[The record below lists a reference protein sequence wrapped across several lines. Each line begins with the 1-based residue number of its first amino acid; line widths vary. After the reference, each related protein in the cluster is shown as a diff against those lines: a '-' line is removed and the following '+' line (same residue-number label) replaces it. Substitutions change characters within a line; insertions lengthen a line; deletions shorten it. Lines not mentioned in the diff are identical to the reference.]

1 MAQTAL
7 ECHLTMQIPPEP
19 SVSQTEPTR
28 GPSIQWIG
36 VQWQGGFY
44 AVPLSGVAAV
54 FKASSSSST
63 NSRKLDI
70 EVHDGAPVFMRSFA
84 QCFDLGPQ
92 PAPHLVQEEFHWALI
107 VNVPGSAPIGCR
119 VHQVLGPFWD
129 ELKSSSVHHDGHDWL
144 LIQARGVSHA

>member
-1 MAQTAL
+1 
-7 ECHLTMQIPPEP
+7 MQIPSDP
-19 SVSQTEPTR
+19 SASQATPTR
-28 GPSIQWIG
+28 GPSVQWIG

-44 AVPLSGVAAV
+44 ALPLSGVAAV
-54 FKASSSSST
+54 FKASSPTSSQQHD
-63 NSRKLDI
+63 LDI

-84 QCFDLGPQ
+84 QCFDLGAHPVTNS
-92 PAPHLVQEEFHWALI
+92 HQEEFRWALI

-144 LIQARGVSHA
+144 LIQSRGVSHA